1 MRRTEQVQGLRL
13 MKFEEVYGRTHRG
26 GLSQA
31 EAAEVLGVSERT
43 FRRWRDRYEAEGAD
57 GLYDRRLGRLSARRA
72 PVDEVARVLE
82 LFDTRYWDFT
92 AKHFHEKLVADHG
105 FKRSYNWLRLSL
117 QAHGRRRAAPRRG
130 AHRRKRPR
138 RALPGM
144 MLHQDGSSHEW
155 VPGRWWDLIV
165 TMDDATSDIYS
176 AFFVAEEGTM
186 SSFQGVSEAIR
197 AKGLF
202 CSLYADRASHYWNTP
217 EAGGKVDKDTPTQVG
232 RALAQ
237 LGIELIPAYSPEAR
251 GRSERMFGTLQ
262 KRLPQE
268 LRLAGITD
276 MVEANRFLKEVFLPQ
291 HNARFATPAEDRGTA
306 FVPFTGAL
314 DDILCIHEERTV
326 SNDNTVRYKRLA
338 LQIPAGRHR
347 RHYVKARVRVH
358 EYPDG
363 TMAVFYHRAECLTHV
378 GDSQAVRSLTQ
389 CGEPMRFAMA
399 APIDLRNDFDS
410 VSLRRLAK
418 RTRDATQSRR
428 LLALAEVYDGGSRTD
443 ASRIG
448 GVGLQ
453 IIRDWV
459 LRFNARGPD
468 GLVDGKSPGAPSKLN
483 ADHRRA
489 LAEVVEA
496 GPVPA
501 VDGVVR
507 WRRKDLARWL
517 LETFAISLDET
528 TVGRELKALGF
539 AKISARP
546 RHYAQNELAV
556 EAFKKNFPAE
566 LAKIRA
572 RLPKGVEI
580 ELWWQDEARIGQ
592 KNKLTRRWA
601 RRGTRPRAPRDQR
614 TEWAYIFGAICPAKG
629 KGAGL
634 VMPWCD
640 TDAMAAHLIEI
651 SAAVDPGAHAVL
663 IVDQAG
669 WHLTPKLAIPDNIT
683 VLALPPRS
691 PELNPVENVW
701 QFMRDNWLSNRIF
714 KSYEDIV
721 ALCCQAWNNLIDQPW
736 KIMSLGMRKWAHGF

>member
-92 AKHFHEKLVADHG
+92 ANTSTRSSSHFHEKLVADHG

-314 DDILCIHEERTV
+314 DDILCIHEERT
-326 SNDNTVRYKRLA
+326 TVRSQTTTRCA
-338 LQIPAGRHR
+338 TSAWHFRSPPAATAAITSRPGSASTNTPTAQWPSSMDRDVWR
-347 RHYVKARVRVH
+347 DTT
-358 EYPDG
+358 P
-363 TMAVFYHRAECLTHV
+363 MAN
-378 GDSQAVRSLTQ
+378 RST
-389 CGEPMRFAMA
+389 
-399 APIDLRNDFDS
+399 
-410 VSLRRLAK
+410 AK
-418 RTRDATQSRR
+418 
-428 LLALAEVYDGGSRTD
+428 
-443 ASRIG
+443 
-448 GVGLQ
+448 
-453 IIRDWV
+453 
-459 LRFNARGPD
+459 P
-468 GLVDGKSPGAPSKLN
+468 
-483 ADHRRA
+483 
-489 LAEVVEA
+489 
-496 GPVPA
+496 
-501 VDGVVR
+501 
-507 WRRKDLARWL
+507 
-517 LETFAISLDET
+517 
-528 TVGRELKALGF
+528 
-539 AKISARP
+539 ARP
-546 RHYAQNELAV
+546 RDPLRRDRPVPCGQVDSRSATDHFPTGPETATEAV
-556 EAFKKNFPAE
+556 NSYDLSRE
-566 LAKIRA
+566 
-572 RLPKGVEI
+572 
-580 ELWWQDEARIGQ
+580 Q
-592 KNKLTRRWA
+592 
-601 RRGTRPRAPRDQR
+601 
-614 TEWAYIFGAICPAKG
+614 
-629 KGAGL
+629 GAGL
-634 VMPWCD
+634 VCPVRHQ
-640 TDAMAAHLIEI
+640 MAAHLIEMCRRR
-651 SAAVDPGAHAVL
+651 SRRPCGADRRSGRLALDAQAGDPRQHHRPGAAATIARVEPGGECLAIHARQLVVEPDLQILRRHRRAVL
-663 IVDQAG
+663 PSRTSTNHGRSCSACANGRMGSDQ
-669 WHLTPKLAIPDNIT
+669 
-683 VLALPPRS
+683 
-691 PELNPVENVW
+691 
-701 QFMRDNWLSNRIF
+701 
-714 KSYEDIV
+714 
-721 ALCCQAWNNLIDQPW
+721 
-736 KIMSLGMRKWAHGF
+736 

>member
-217 EAGGKVDKDTPTQVG
+217 EAGGKVDKVAP
-232 RALAQ
+232 RPRSAAPWRSSASSF
-237 LGIELIPAYSPEAR
+237 PAYSPEAR

-291 HNARFATPAEDRGTA
+291 HNARFATPAR
-306 FVPFTGAL
+306 TGAPP
-314 DDILCIHEERTV
+314 
-326 SNDNTVRYKRLA
+326 SSPS
-338 LQIPAGRHR
+338 PARSTTSCASTRNAPSQTTTRCATRR
-347 RHYVKARVRVH
+347 RHFRSPPAATAACQGQ
-358 EYPDG
+358 G
-363 TMAVFYHRAECLTHV
+363 TSTNTPTAQWPSSMDRDVWRDTTPMAN
-378 GDSQAVRSLTQ
+378 RST
-389 CGEPMRFAMA
+389 
-399 APIDLRNDFDS
+399 
-410 VSLRRLAK
+410 AK
-418 RTRDATQSRR
+418 
-428 LLALAEVYDGGSRTD
+428 
-443 ASRIG
+443 
-448 GVGLQ
+448 
-453 IIRDWV
+453 
-459 LRFNARGPD
+459 P
-468 GLVDGKSPGAPSKLN
+468 
-483 ADHRRA
+483 
-489 LAEVVEA
+489 
-496 GPVPA
+496 
-501 VDGVVR
+501 
-507 WRRKDLARWL
+507 
-517 LETFAISLDET
+517 
-528 TVGRELKALGF
+528 
-539 AKISARP
+539 ARP
-546 RHYAQNELAV
+546 RDPLRRDRPAPCGQVDSRSATDHFPTGPETATEAV
-556 EAFKKNFPAE
+556 NSY
-566 LAKIRA
+566 
-572 RLPKGVEI
+572 
-580 ELWWQDEARIGQ
+580 
-592 KNKLTRRWA
+592 
-601 RRGTRPRAPRDQR
+601 GT
-614 TEWAYIFGAICPAKG
+614 
-629 KGAGL
+629 
-634 VMPWCD
+634 
-640 TDAMAAHLIEI
+640 
-651 SAAVDPGAHAVL
+651 
-663 IVDQAG
+663 
-669 WHLTPKLAIPDNIT
+669 
-683 VLALPPRS
+683 
-691 PELNPVENVW
+691 
-701 QFMRDNWLSNRIF
+701 
-714 KSYEDIV
+714 
-721 ALCCQAWNNLIDQPW
+721 
-736 KIMSLGMRKWAHGF
+736 